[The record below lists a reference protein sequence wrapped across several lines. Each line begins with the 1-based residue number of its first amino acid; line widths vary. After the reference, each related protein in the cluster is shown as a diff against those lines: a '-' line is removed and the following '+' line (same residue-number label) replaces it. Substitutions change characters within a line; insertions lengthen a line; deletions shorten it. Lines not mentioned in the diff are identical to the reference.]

1 MTGFSSDTSGA
12 ARTSVGG
19 GRGLREISVI
29 HSALRDL
36 EERPPDQLAD
46 PRMTAVPDKGGEV
59 ALLVPLVFGFCH
71 FSASLRFDKEPRRW

>member
-12 ARTSVGG
+12 ARTSAGG

-36 EERPPDQLAD
+36 EERPPDQLAG
-46 PRMTAVPDKGGEV
+46 PRMRCVLRYDHLEV
-59 ALLVPLVFGFCH
+59 HLCEIRDGHISNHGQNVI
-71 FSASLRFDKEPRRW
+71 FDVVY